1 MSFALAGRLAVAQ
14 RWVDPLTARLQ
25 PLIRQAVSPRPAR
38 NFLDG
43 VWLGTPLHP
52 ALTTS
57 RSAPKSGELCTLAD
71 TRTPL
76 RRSARRGGREGD
88 TIICPWHGSCFDLHT
103 GAVLRVPARSITST
117 ARRRRVSDS

>member
-71 TRTPL
+71 TCTPL
-76 RRSARRGGREGD
+76 GGPLAEGD
-88 TIICPWHGSCFDLHT
+88 
-103 GAVLRVPARSITST
+103 ARATRSSALGT
-117 ARRRRVSDS
+117 AHAATCTRAPSSACRLSDS